1 MFIYIRHGDNEQF
14 LLNSNCPVVILV
26 QYLKRMFGL
35 AESELVDLCD
45 ERGVLKFLFQPQNL
59 QESARELLKARESFI
74 VCIVHC
80 MNDGAFTSVR
90 SLLAG
95 VDSALL
101 EALQSQIDHLEKAR
115 LKQLHSVESRAATSE
130 ENSAQALPAKTTKK
144 RKKVTHVNGSDE
156 GVQRHTED
164 RKSRN

>member
-35 AESELVDLCD
+35 AES
-45 ERGVLKFLFQPQNL
+45 G
-59 QESARELLKARESFI
+59 
-74 VCIVHC
+74 